1 MFSYTLHVQSEGY
14 ARMKGTRVFL
24 CAASPD
30 ESGNQALDWAL
41 EGLVQDG
48 DEFVVFRGVDD
59 TDLGECFFCYAR
71 MRRQG

>member
-14 ARMKGTRVFL
+14 SRTKRTRVFL

-41 EGLVQDG
+41 ESLVQYG
-48 DEFVVFRGVDD
+48 DEFIVFRGVDD
-59 TDLGECFFCYAR
+59 ADLGMYCSQIMLHKLY
-71 MRRQG
+71 